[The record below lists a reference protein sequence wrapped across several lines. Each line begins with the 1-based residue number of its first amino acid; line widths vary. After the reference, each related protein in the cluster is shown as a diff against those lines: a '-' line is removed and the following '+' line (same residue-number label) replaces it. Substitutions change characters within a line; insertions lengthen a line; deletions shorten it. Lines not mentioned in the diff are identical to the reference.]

1 MPLTDA
7 RPTAASEG
15 HVILSTP
22 STSPTRSTPRMY
34 HVFLINMILV
44 GQEDDSS
51 GGGVTCTMQ
60 EMRTLLQASR
70 KRPEPGSPRVRWDG
84 RSLRNRMRSGMHEM
98 RWKARQ
104 PRGGLPAISTYIRKL
119 SEEVVS
125 SADQDRQAI
134 LMEARLLDQACT
146 LLLFITA
153 GPSKSCAR
161 GGGGGGGR
169 VLWDTTSRSLCVRV

>member
-1 MPLTDA
+1 MILAQTDQILPLTDA

-34 HVFLINMILV
+34 HVFLINMILE

-51 GGGVTCTMQ
+51 GGGVTYTMQ

-104 PRGGLPAISTYIRKL
+104 PRGGLH
-119 SEEVVS
+119 
-125 SADQDRQAI
+125 
-134 LMEARLLDQACT
+134 QACRDVCT
-146 LLLFITA
+146 PYLCAYVPVYKPAGIARRLTRPRGCLNSLILLPRT
-153 GPSKSCAR
+153 CASI
-161 GGGGGGGR
+161 
-169 VLWDTTSRSLCVRV
+169 LAHAS